1 MGGGLREKKGGRCCL
16 LEMGSKIHLGFTFL
30 FLDVYCNTEVHTVAL
45 FEVLLAI
52 SSFDGDYSFQTP
64 LSIIFL
70 PVFKDIHFKAGM
82 LNIISVVNGT
92 VPNQYL
98 LFHSP

>member
-1 MGGGLREKKGGRCCL
+1 MADSVEWRLVVQEACQEALVQQWKMGGGLREKKGGRCCL

-52 SSFDGDYSFQTP
+52 
-64 LSIIFL
+64 
-70 PVFKDIHFKAGM
+70 FK
-82 LNIISVVNGT
+82 L
-92 VPNQYL
+92 
-98 LFHSP
+98 